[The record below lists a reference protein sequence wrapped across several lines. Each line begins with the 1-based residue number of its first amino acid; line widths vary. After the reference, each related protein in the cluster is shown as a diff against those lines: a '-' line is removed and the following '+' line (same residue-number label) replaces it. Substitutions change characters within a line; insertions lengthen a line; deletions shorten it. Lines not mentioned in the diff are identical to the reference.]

1 MISFSIQELTN
12 WLNIAFIK
20 SVLYHNLN
28 FKAETLIN
36 KNLSLRT
43 YLEYFQKVSSWNWEI
58 WITNAQQ

>member
-20 SVLYHNLN
+20 SVLYHNLS
-28 FKAETLIN
+28 FKVETLIN

-58 WITNAQQ
+58 WITDAQQ